1 MLIYL
6 DKERRLK
13 RNRIGAYFQ
22 SFGQEN
28 DLFQSWALTTPLS
41 MKLENFL
48 KIQLLKKFPTLR
60 KFRSKGMS
68 TKTKFR
74 YLQAKTQWNLVRK
87 SSIINLWWF
96 NKLPQTPVP
105 WLKIHPLRI
114 WLILHQIST
123 RDKDNTI
130 KTGFYWVLTSKFYP
144 KRITFLEF
152 LMAMGV
158 MLPLSLLSLTLS
170 NILKNRWT

>member
-6 DKERRLK
+6 DKERRHK

-28 DLFQSWALTTPLS
+28 DLLQSWALTNPLF
-41 MKLENFL
+41 MKLGNFL
-48 KIQLLKKFPTLR
+48 KIMLLKKFPTIK
-60 KFRSKGMS
+60 KFRSKEML
-68 TKTKFR
+68 TKIKFR

-105 WLKIHPLRI
+105 WPKILPLRI
-114 WLILHQIST
+114 WLISHQIST

-130 KTGFYWVLTSKFYP
+130 KTGFCWVWTSKFYP
-144 KRITFLEF
+144 KHITFLGF